1 MSRNTRTPRGFTLI
15 ELLVTMAIG
24 VVLLMVAVPSFTTY
38 QKNAELTSA
47 SNTLLAAINAA
58 RGEAMKRGMSA
69 MVVPTSNG
77 SDWTTGWVVFVD
89 KNNSRTFNDTGDI
102 PDITVLKQ
110 AAVPNGISITGN
122 NNATGSTPYIMFD
135 ASGYSKLKNGGFGAL
150 AISFARTDVAAA
162 DQSSQTRR
170 IIIASTGRG
179 RICTPVSATDT
190 KCPATVNQTTG
201 Q

>member
-110 AAVPNGISITGN
+110 AAVPNGISITG
-122 NNATGSTPYIMFD
+122 TGIASGSEPYILFD
-135 ASGYSKLKNGGFGAL
+135 ASGYSKTKTGSFGAL
-150 AISFARTDVAAA
+150 SISFVRTDVAAA
-162 DQSSQTRR
+162 DQYKQTRK
-170 IIIASTGRG
+170 IKIASTGRV
-179 RICTPVSATDT
+179 RICTPESATDEN
-190 KCPATVNQTTG
+190 C
-201 Q
+201 

>member
-110 AAVPNGISITGN
+110 AAVPNGISITG
-122 NNATGSTPYIMFD
+122 TGIASGSEPYILFD
-135 ASGYSKLKNGGFGAL
+135 ASGYSKTKTGSFGAL
-150 AISFARTDVAAA
+150 SISFARTDLAAA
-162 DQSSQTRR
+162 DGYRQTRK
-170 IIIASTGRG
+170 IKIASTGRV
-179 RICTPVSATDT
+179 RICTPERADDDN
-190 KCPATVNQTTG
+190 C
-201 Q
+201 